1 MINDYIHAGIALLIF
16 PGGLFALATGLLFKG
31 MDRIAVARL
40 QRRVGPPVL
49 QPVFDIIKLST
60 KEILIP
66 ESANDAIFKL
76 APMMGLMGSLVCAA
90 LVPIAGVWKGIPG
103 AGDIFVL
110 LYLFSLPAL
119 AFMFGGSS
127 SSSPFGAIGFS
138 REMVI
143 MFAYEIP
150 LLATLL
156 AVAVRADWSLS
167 LDGIIAYQTANGP
180 FLLDPVMIP
189 AFLAYLLFIPGTM
202 GAGLFDIPEAE
213 EEVIEGPVLEYSGPL
228 LALFNL
234 MSAVK
239 LMVVLSLG
247 VALFFPL
254 LLPGGIWVNLPFHLV
269 KCLVLM
275 LTAVS
280 LFRAST
286 GRLRIDQA
294 FIFFLKYP
302 SSLAYVSLL
311 GAFLLR

>member
-1 MINDYIHAGIALLIF
+1 MVYDYIHAGIAMLIF
-16 PGGLFALATGLLFKG
+16 PGGLFALATGLLLKG
-31 MDRIAVARL
+31 MDRKAVARM
-40 QRRVGPPVL
+40 QRRVGPPVY
-49 QPVFDIIKLST
+49 QPMIDVLKLST

-66 ESANDAIFKL
+66 DSCNESAFKL
-76 APMMGLMGSLVCAA
+76 APVIGLVGSLVCAA
-90 LVPIAGVWKGIPG
+90 LVPISGVWTGVTG

-119 AFMFGGSS
+119 SFMLGGSA

-138 REMVI
+138 REMII

-156 AVAVRADWSLS
+156 AVALRAGWTLS
-167 LDGIIAYQTANGP
+167 LDGIIGYQMMHGP
-180 FLLDPVMIP
+180 FLLDPIMIP
-189 AFLAYLLFIPGTM
+189 AFIAYLMFIPGTM
-202 GAGLFDIPEAE
+202 GSGLFDIPEAE

-228 LALFNL
+228 LALFNM

-239 LMVVLSLG
+239 LVVVLNLG
-247 VALFFPL
+247 VALFFPVV
-254 LLPGGIWVNLPFHLV
+254 LPGGVVVNLLFHLV

-275 LTAVS
+275 LISVS

-294 FIFFLKYP
+294 FTFFLKYP
-302 SSLAYVSLL
+302 SSLAYVSLI
-311 GAFLLR
+311 GAYLLR

>member
-1 MINDYIHAGIALLIF
+1 MVNDYIHAAVAMLIF
-16 PGGLFALATGLLFKG
+16 PGGFFALMTGLVFKG
-31 MDRIAVARL
+31 IDRVAVAKL
-40 QRRVGPPVL
+40 QRRIGPPIL

-66 ESANDAIFKL
+66 ETANKTAFRL
-76 APMMGLMGSLVCAA
+76 APVIGLCGSLVCAA
-90 LVPIAGVWKGIPG
+90 LVPIAGVWSGIPG

-110 LYLFSLPAL
+110 LYLFALPAL
-119 AFMFGGSS
+119 AFMLGGSA

-138 REMVI
+138 REMII

-150 LLATLL
+150 LLSVLL
-156 AVAVRADWSLS
+156 AVAVRADWQLS
-167 LDGIIAYQTANGP
+167 LDAIIAYQTANGP
-180 FLLDPVMIP
+180 FLFDPIMAP
-189 AFLAYLLFIPGTM
+189 AFIAYLLFIPGTM

-228 LALFNL
+228 LALFNM

-239 LMVVLSLG
+239 LMVVLNLG

-254 LLPGGIWVNLPFHLV
+254 LLPGGIWVNLPFHLF

-275 LTAVS
+275 LASVS

-294 FIFFLKYP
+294 FTFFLKYP
-302 SSLAYVSLL
+302 SSLAYVSLG
-311 GAFLLR
+311 GAYFLR

>member
-1 MINDYIHAGIALLIF
+1 MVTDYIHATIAMLIF
-16 PGGLFALATGLLFKG
+16 PGGIFALIMGLLFKG
-31 MDRIAVARL
+31 VDRIAVARL
-40 QRRVGPPVL
+40 QRRIGPPVL
-49 QPVFDIIKLST
+49 QPIFDIIKLST

-66 ESANDAIFKL
+66 ESANAIAFKI
-76 APMMGLMGSLVCAA
+76 APLLGLCGSLICAA
-90 LVPIAGVWKGIPG
+90 LVPIPGVWNGIPG
-103 AGDIFVL
+103 TGDIFIL
-110 LYLFSLPAL
+110 LYLFSLPAIS
-119 AFMFGGSS
+119 FMLGGSA
-127 SSSPFGAIGFS
+127 SSSPFGALGFS

-156 AVAVRADWSLS
+156 AVAVRADWQLSLS
-167 LDGIIAYQTANGP
+167 SIISYQTTHGP
-180 FLLDPVMIP
+180 FLFDPVMLP
-189 AFLAYLLFIPGTM
+189 AFVAYLLFIPATL

-213 EEVIEGPVLEYSGPL
+213 EEVIEGPILEYSGPL
-228 LALFNL
+228 LALFNM

-239 LMVVLSLG
+239 LMVVLNLG

-254 LLPGGIWVNLPFHLV
+254 LLPGGIRINLPFHLL

-294 FIFFLKYP
+294 FTFFLKYP
-302 SSLAYVSLL
+302 SSLAYASLF
-311 GAFLLR
+311 GAYLLR